1 MRLCARFFSMLA
13 LILFAA
19 AIVSAQTATAKK
31 EPVPAQPT
39 KKAIDVYRE
48 YQAAVKSAK
57 TLTPILPFLTK
68 EYQANLQGA
77 PKDQQDRML
86 KRFTD
91 DAGWRDIV
99 VTKETIKADTCELE
113 TTAKGPDGKPMLGKV
128 AFKNEG
134 NAWKL
139 EGQGWVP
146 DFGKKESR

>member
-1 MRLCARFFSMLA
+1 MRLRVQFVSMLA
-13 LILFAA
+13 FAVFAA
-19 AIVSAQTATAKK
+19 AIVSAQTAPAKK
-31 EPVPAQPT
+31 EPAPAAPA

-48 YQAAVKSAK
+48 YQAAVRTAK

-86 KRFTD
+86 KRFMD

-113 TTAKGPDGKPMLGKV
+113 ATAKSPDGKPMLGKL
-128 AFKNEG
+128 AFMNENG
-134 NAWKL
+134 WKID
-139 EGQGWVP
+139 GQGWVP
-146 DFGKKESR
+146 DYGKKE